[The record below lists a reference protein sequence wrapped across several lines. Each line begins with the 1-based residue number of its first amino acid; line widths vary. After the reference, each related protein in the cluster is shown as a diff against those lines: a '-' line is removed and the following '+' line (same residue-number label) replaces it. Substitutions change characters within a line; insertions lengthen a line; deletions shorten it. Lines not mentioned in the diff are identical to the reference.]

1 MPWSNP
7 CLIER
12 ICWTFLWG
20 ATTSSKFF
28 ACRWKIMFLFTI
40 LSIWIVSFISLMC
53 KVTSFIKIRWWS
65 ISLHKRSVQLTRC
78 YLQLFVCLCKYWIWH
93 LVSARFLFRSETLSV
108 FTRLVLL
115 VQSCFN
121 DLYFCLSLCID
132 ASNFVALPVTWSG
145 LFRLKISLS
154 IFSSKVFSICSNTS
168 LLADFF
174 SANFFGEI
182 AKLFFRSART
192 SVNNSDLNNWKPIN
206 LLA

>member
-1 MPWSNP
+1 
-7 CLIER
+7 
-12 ICWTFLWG
+12 
-20 ATTSSKFF
+20 
-28 ACRWKIMFLFTI
+28 
-40 LSIWIVSFISLMC
+40 MC
-53 KVTSFIKIRWWS
+53 NVTSLSKSDDEAFLCIKEVFS
-65 ISLHKRSVQLTRC
+65 SLDVSC
-78 YLQLFVCLCKYWIWH
+78 NYLFV
-93 LVSARFLFRSETLSV
+93 SANTGFGTLHQPGSCSDRRHYPF

-121 DLYFCLSLCID
+121 DLYFRLSLCID

-145 LFRLKISLS
+145 LFRLKISLF
-154 IFSSKVFSICSNTS
+154 IFSLKVFSICSNTS

-192 SVNNSDLNNWKPIN
+192 SVNNSDLFSDHRLAFSVVLPFWKPVN